1 MSGTISQRAERGA
14 PKSTRSFTP
23 EGPRFVAGDKATF
36 QGTWEGAVDFIEF
49 MDSVQI
55 FNNRKRLII
64 MKKRGFTL
72 IELLVVIAIIAI
84 LAAMLLPALQ
94 KARSSA
100 TKTACVNNLK
110 QIGAALAMYAGDQQ
124 NFPPGDQQEME
135 AYNLQRWYHRI
146 RPYLGSSE
154 VVTDWARATET
165 GREGALF
172 CKATEVVFGND
183 GLSNTVSYAMN
194 SFSTLSR
201 DFGFRPSRLAYDPS
215 QWWENYMVR
224 PESRSPRIANS
235 KIIFVSEL
243 GHLSDGYT
251 HPSIRTRDNYF
262 GLDGS
267 TSADLRHGGKNALM
281 FDLHVEFVTPPKVAE
296 ELYLY

>member
-1 MSGTISQRAERGA
+1 
-14 PKSTRSFTP
+14 
-23 EGPRFVAGDKATF
+23 
-36 QGTWEGAVDFIEF
+36 

-124 NFPPGDQQEME
+124 NFPPADQQEME
-135 AYNLQRWYHRI
+135 AYNQQRWYHRI

-194 SFSTLSR
+194 TFSDLVQEH
-201 DFGFRPSRLAYDPS
+201 GFRPAQICQSTSWYPTC
-215 QWWENYMVR
+215 MVR
-224 PESRSPRIANS
+224 PESRTSHVSNG

-243 GHLSDGYT
+243 GHQSDGYT

-281 FDLHVEFVTPPKVAE
+281 FDLHVEFVTPPEVTE
-296 ELYLY
+296 GLYLY